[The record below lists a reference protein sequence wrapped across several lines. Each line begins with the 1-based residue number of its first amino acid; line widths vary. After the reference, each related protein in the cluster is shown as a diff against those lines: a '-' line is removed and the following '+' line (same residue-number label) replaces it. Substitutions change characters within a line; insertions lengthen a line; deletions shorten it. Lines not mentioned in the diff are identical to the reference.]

1 MPLKQK
7 KQNKDHQEISLSGKN
22 RIAFY
27 LERMLLKAKHA
38 RQACLFLPS
47 ITNLARILDCTALDI
62 HEAMSEL
69 VDRGHQFLMLGMD
82 SPITVC
88 VEAS

>member
-1 MPLKQK
+1 MRIKQK
-7 KQNKDHQEISLSGKN
+7 LQSRNCKEISPDSKN
-22 RIAFY
+22 RIASYF
-27 LERMLLKAKHA
+27 ERMRLKAKHA
-38 RQACLFLPS
+38 GQACLFLPS
-47 ITNLARILDCTALDI
+47 ISNLARILDCTALDI

-69 VDRGHQFLMLGMD
+69 VDRGHQFLILGMD